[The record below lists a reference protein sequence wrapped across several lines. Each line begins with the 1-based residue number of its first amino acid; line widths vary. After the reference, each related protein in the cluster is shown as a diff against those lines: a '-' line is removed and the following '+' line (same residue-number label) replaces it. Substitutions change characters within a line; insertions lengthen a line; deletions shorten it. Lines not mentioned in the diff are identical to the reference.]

1 MKYRRCPNGT
11 RKNKKEDCIDN
22 IGNIIIQREDRIIT
36 EAEDVS
42 NSSPEE
48 PPPVSSPP
56 KEPEPSVVKE
66 APDSVITPPN
76 SDELRSHEVYLS
88 NKTHKTRARYCPKGS
103 RRNRQGKCVTRDGIE
118 VPEIGEMAEFPSDK
132 QGMKVPPP
140 QLAETVEVVNR
151 KTKRTGMNAFLA
163 EKERMEYSRNK
174 DTTNT
179 ETQYNDLYPE
189 FNDPLFN
196 IKIAHKKEFQETK
209 FDDTIYNIVKQSDE
223 MCESKFELMPHQL
236 FVKNFLSIN
245 TPYNSLL
252 LYHGLG
258 TGKTCSAIGVAE
270 EMRRYM
276 SQVGIRDKIIV
287 VASPNV
293 QGNFRSQLFDE
304 TKLVQVVNATN
315 PEEYTWNIESCVGDS
330 LLREINPNS
339 VRNMPREKIVSNIQ
353 AIINTWYEFMG
364 YGQLANYIVNKTK
377 VGEDTGFTVE
387 ERKAMELNNIR
398 AVFNNKC
405 IIIDEVHNISQTEDN
420 KHKTTGTLLMQ
431 VAKYAKNM
439 RLLLL
444 SATPMFDTYKEIIW
458 LTNLMNANDKRSL
471 IDATDVFDP
480 AGNFKESA
488 GMDALGNPKE
498 SGKELLI
505 RKLTGYVSYVRGE
518 NPYTFPFRV
527 YPDVFSKEH
536 TFFSGIPYPEIQVND
551 KPVPTALS
559 HIKVYLNTIAS
570 DSYQMM
576 AYKYIVNSIKKN
588 ARNAYDDLRDLNN
601 FDILQKPI
609 ECLNMVYPHAEFEKA
624 IQKTDILRGDG
635 LITVAIGENGL
646 NHIMTYQEKGMKN
659 QFEYK
664 SGVVEKY
671 GRVFSPNILSKY
683 SKKIANIC
691 EIIRKSDGIVLIYS
705 QYIDGG
711 VVPIA
716 LALEEMGFAK
726 YSSSSQNK
734 SLFRKPPCEPLDA
747 TTMLPKSQV
756 PEKDFHQATY
766 IMITGDKL
774 YSPTNT
780 TDIAYA
786 KQKENRDGSR
796 VKVVIISKAGSE
808 GLDFKH
814 IRQIHIVEPWFN
826 MNRIEQIIGRGVRNL
841 SHCALPFPQRNVQ
854 IYLHGTVFEGEKEEA
869 VDLYVY
875 RIAEKKA
882 LQIGKVS
889 RVLKTIAT
897 DCLLNVGQTNMT
909 AEKLMT
915 IAENQKVEIKLST
928 KETIPFRVG
937 DQPFTDICDYMDT
950 CDYTCS
956 PTKEIAET
964 DIRSTTYSESFAQSN
979 VHAVSKRIRDLFREN
994 HIYKRNQLIR
1004 AIQITKTYPIEHI
1017 YYALSLFVQNKQE
1030 YVVDKYERIGYLEN
1044 RGEYYVFQPI
1054 EITDEKSSIFERSVP
1069 VDYKRD
1075 RITLVLPQ
1083 RGQFPENTEISRDVE
1098 VLPEILDQNRNENTR
1113 DITVRS
1119 DDAKALIEQ
1128 VIAMHSVTEN
1138 PTKMKGLDKDWY
1150 KNCSNVLQT
1159 LMEEYHISKEQLS
1172 MYIVTHC
1179 LDEMTYANKMTLV
1192 THFYSVPG
1200 NLPQNAYEKMIVA
1213 YFDEKRIQNETK
1225 NKMGIL
1231 LANKTEVV
1239 LSVRS
1244 LDDTAPQWIVAE
1256 EDDIKYF
1263 KNDLAKYNVSKS
1275 RLNRIIGYI
1284 VDFKDKEMI
1293 FKFKDITLTR
1303 NKLGARCDSA
1313 GKADIIKMLNM
1324 VIDGQGTTE
1333 KGTTE
1338 KGTTE
1343 KGTTDNAEKE
1353 VYTQENTAELYQP
1366 RLCVILEILLRE
1378 YTRTN
1383 RNNRVY
1389 FLTPEQSIVGEIT
1402 RYTTSK

>member
-22 IGNIIIQREDRIIT
+22 NGNIVIQREDRIIN
-36 EAEDVS
+36 EVEDVVPILS
-42 NSSPEE
+42 TLENPPFISSPE
-48 PPPVSSPP
+48 PKPKIKVPV
-56 KEPEPSVVKE
+56 VVNDISE
-66 APDSVITPPN
+66 SIETTPPN
-76 SDELRSHEVYLS
+76 
-88 NKTHKTRARYCPKGS
+88 KTRKTRARYCPKGS

-118 VPEIGEMAEFPSDK
+118 VPEIGEPAEFPSDK
-132 QGMKVPPP
+132 QGMIAPPP
-140 QLAETVEVVNR
+140 VVETVEVVSK
-151 KTKRTGMNAFLA
+151 KTKRSGMNAFLA
-163 EKERMEYSRNK
+163 EKERLEYSRNK
-174 DTTNT
+174 DTNDP
-179 ETQYNDLYPE
+179 ETQYNHLYPE
-189 FNDPLFN
+189 LNDPLFN
-196 IKIAHKKEFQETK
+196 IKIAEKKEFQETK
-209 FDDTIYNIVKQSDE
+209 FDETIYDIAKQSDA

-364 YGQLANYIVNKTK
+364 YGQLANYILNKTK
-377 VGEDTGFTVE
+377 VGEDTGFSVE

-431 VAKYAKNM
+431 VAKYANNM

-471 IDATDVFDP
+471 IDATDVFDT
-480 AGNFKESA
+480 AGNFKESV
-488 GMDALGNPKE
+488 GTDALGNPKE

-527 YPDVFSKEH
+527 YPDVFAKEH
-536 TFFSGIPYPEIQVND
+536 TFSSGISYPEIQVND

-559 HIKVYLNTIAS
+559 HIKVYLNTIRAN
-570 DSYQMM
+570 SYQMM
-576 AYKYIVNSIKKN
+576 AYKYIVNSIKQT
-588 ARNAYDDLRDLNN
+588 ARNVYDDLRDMNN

-635 LITVAIGENGL
+635 LTTVAIGENGL
-646 NHIMTYQEKGMKN
+646 NHIMSYQEKGMKN
-659 QFEYK
+659 QFDYK

-671 GRVFSPNILSKY
+671 GRVFSPNILPKY
-683 SKKIANIC
+683 SQKIANIC
-691 EIIRKSDGIVLIYS
+691 DIIRKSDGIVLIYS

-726 YSSSSQNK
+726 YSSSQQNK

-756 PEKDFHQATY
+756 AEQEFHQANY

-780 TDIAYA
+780 ADIAYA

-796 VKVVIISKAGSE
+796 VKVIIISKAGSE

-841 SHCALPFPQRNVQ
+841 SHCSLPFQQRNVQ
-854 IYLHGTVFEGEKEEA
+854 IYLHGTIFEGEKEEA

-909 AEKLMT
+909 ADKLMT

-950 CDYTCS
+950 CDYVCS

-964 DIRSTTYSESFAQSN
+964 DIRKTTYSESFAQSN

-994 HIYKRNQLIR
+994 HVYKRGQLIR
-1004 AIQITKTYPIEHI
+1004 AIQIRKTYPIEHI
-1017 YYALSLFVQNKQE
+1017 YYALSLFIQNKHD
-1030 YVVDKYERIGYLEN
+1030 YLVDKYDRIGYLEN

-1069 VDYKRD
+1069 VYYKRD
-1075 RITLVLPQ
+1075 HITLEIPQ
-1083 RGQFPENTEISRDVE
+1083 RGQFPEEKSDA
-1098 VLPEILDQNRNENTR
+1098 VLPLDTATVPTEPDMLAATNPPLNVNVSDANAIIEHVINMHA
-1113 DITVRS
+1113 ITQTP
-1119 DDAKALIEQ
+1119 AKI
-1128 VIAMHSVTEN
+1128 
-1138 PTKMKGLDKDWY
+1138 KGLDKDWY
-1150 KNCSNVLQT
+1150 KNFSNVLQT
-1159 LMEEYHISKEQLS
+1159 LMEQYHISKEQLS
-1172 MYIVTHC
+1172 MYIVSHC
-1179 LDEMTYANKMTLV
+1179 LDEMPYANKMSLV
-1192 THFYSVPG
+1192 THFYGVPR
-1200 NLPQNAYEKMIVA
+1200 NTPANVYEQMIVE
-1213 YFDEKRIQNETK
+1213 YFDEKIMKNEAK
-1225 NKMGIL
+1225 NKMGVL
-1231 LANKTEVV
+1231 LANKTAVV
-1239 LSVRS
+1239 MSVRS
-1244 LDDTAPQWIVAE
+1244 LDDTAPQWVDAE
-1256 EDDIKYF
+1256 EDDLKYF
-1263 KNDLAKYNVSKS
+1263 KNDTAKFNVAKS

-1303 NKLGARCDSA
+1303 NKIGARCDSA

-1324 VIDGQGTTE
+1324 VITGEDMENGDEKGNTE
-1333 KGTTE
+1333 KGNPRNE
-1338 KGTTE
+1338 I
-1343 KGTTDNAEKE
+1343 
-1353 VYTQENTAELYQP
+1353 YTQENTFELYQP

-1383 RNNRVY
+1383 KNDRVY
-1389 FLTPEQSIVGEIT
+1389 FLTPEQTIVGDIS
-1402 RYTTSK
+1402 RYTTEK